1 MDLYDVADVPA
12 SWGSQA
18 DAKQA
23 VIEQALL
30 KAINP
35 FSALQADKQ
44 PIAERKSVITYTVR
58 AGDTLSEIAYQYGV
72 DLKQLV
78 EENKIRNPHFLSI
91 GMKIVIRRDE
101 LVHTVRPGETLAQI
115 AEHYQV
121 DKAKI
126 IARNP
131 LLRVLPDSL
140 YIGQVL
146 YIPVSPSEPM
156 LAGNVHLRRQM
167 AQAAS
172 RSAIRAREMRWP
184 ISEPTITSGFG
195 MRWGRMHNG
204 IDLWHRNEAQTPI
217 LAAKD
222 GVVVEAGAGRSG
234 YGYMVILDHGDGLQT
249 YYAHMRKLTVQVGQ
263 QVKQGEQLGFM
274 GNTGDSTGYHL
285 HFEVRQDDVPVN
297 PIRYLR

>member
-1 MDLYDVADVPA
+1 MDLHDSAAVPA
-12 SWGSQA
+12 SWSSQA

-35 FSALQADKQ
+35 FSELQEDKQ
-44 PIAERKSVITYTVR
+44 PIAERKTVITYTVQ

-72 DLKQLV
+72 DLRQLV
-78 EENKIRNPHFLSI
+78 EENKITNPHFLSI
-91 GMKIVIRRDE
+91 GMKIVISRNE
-101 LVHTVRPGETLAQI
+101 VVHTVAQGETLEQI

-121 DKAKI
+121 DKKKI

-131 LLRVLPDSL
+131 LLRILPDNL

-146 YIPVSPSEPM
+146 YVPVPSSEPM
-156 LAGNVHLRRQM
+156 LAGNVQLRRQM

-172 RSAIRAREMRWP
+172 RSAVRARAMAWP
-184 ISEPTITSGFG
+184 LSEPTITSGFG
-195 MRWGRMHNG
+195 MRWGQLHKG
-204 IDLWHRNEAQTPI
+204 IDLWNQQEARTPI

-222 GVVVEAGAGRSG
+222 GVVVEAGAVRSG
-234 YGYMVILDHGDGLQT
+234 YGYLVILDHGDGLQT
-249 YYAHMRKLTVQVGQ
+249 YYAHLRKITVRVGQ
-263 QVKQGEQLGFM
+263 QVKQGEQLGYM

-297 PIRYLR
+297 PLHYLR